1 MNRECFAARS
11 PLLQRARRVAYVS
24 LRRPTRTPNILSIPF
39 SQVYGRYVRLLG
51 SWRDE
56 CGCARTDLI
65 ERWLF
70 DTAAATT

>member
-1 MNRECFAARS
+1 M
-11 PLLQRARRVAYVS
+11 
-24 LRRPTRTPNILSIPF
+24 SIPF